1 VQSWGHVRL
10 VRERGGHFPR
20 CDALFESVQIVVLET
35 RTSPHQVRQV
45 RLDNIGRSPI
55 TPSHVAEKFAGL
67 PNLQPEILFLGAA
80 LSKLNSH
87 RCSAT

>member
-1 VQSWGHVRL
+1 VRL

-20 CDALFESVQIVVLET
+20 CDALFESVQIVVLELE
-35 RTSPHQVRQV
+35 RHPIKCAKCASII
-45 RLDNIGRSPI
+45 LEEAPI

>member
-1 VQSWGHVRL
+1 VSVAGTSLDAMRFL
-10 VRERGGHFPR
+10 SRSKSSSSKLERHPIK
-20 CDALFESVQIVVLET
+20 CAKCASIILEEA
-35 RTSPHQVRQV
+35 
-45 RLDNIGRSPI
+45 PI

>member
-1 VQSWGHVRL
+1 
-10 VRERGGHFPR
+10 
-20 CDALFESVQIVVLET
+20 LEEA
-35 RTSPHQVRQV
+35 
-45 RLDNIGRSPI
+45 PI